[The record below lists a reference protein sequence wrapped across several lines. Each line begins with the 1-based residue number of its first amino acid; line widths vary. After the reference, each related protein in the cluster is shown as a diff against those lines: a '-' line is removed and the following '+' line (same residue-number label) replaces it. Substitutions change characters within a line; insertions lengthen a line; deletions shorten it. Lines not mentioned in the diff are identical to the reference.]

1 MFKSLY
7 FIPGIGSKFCGL
19 ALLLALS
26 LCAQAQYKPVTL
38 TGYLALQGGE
48 LFDYKL
54 VFTDSAGVLKGYTV
68 ISAQGGGME
77 TRSNILGRLDKPSQ
91 RFFFIET
98 GIVYNHGFQSNVQLC
113 LVNAGLKYQ
122 PANKGH
128 VLKGAFSSID
138 ASNTYCSSGTIT
150 FINDYAFDSLF
161 TTKER
166 ADTIATAKKK
176 EDKPQ
181 AYPPYSRPV
190 RKTVVT
196 QQPVVSSTPISNQ
209 PEQITTGIEKT
220 YDWNTDTL
228 IITVWDGGHI
238 DGDIITISYNNKPV
252 LTNYTLTAARKEV
265 RIPLAGKTDVLTILA
280 VNEGNEPPN
289 TANLLLTDGAQ
300 QYSIVAYNER
310 GHTATIK
317 IRKAG
322 K

>member
-1 MFKSLY
+1 M
-7 FIPGIGSKFCGL
+7 
-19 ALLLALS
+19 
-26 LCAQAQYKPVTL
+26 
-38 TGYLALQGGE
+38 
-48 LFDYKL
+48 
-54 VFTDSAGVLKGYTV
+54 LKG
-68 ISAQGGGME
+68 S
-77 TRSNILGRLDKPSQ
+77 
-91 RFFFIET
+91 
-98 GIVYNHGFQSNVQLC
+98 
-113 LVNAGLKYQ
+113 
-122 PANKGH
+122 
-128 VLKGAFSSID
+128 FSSID

-166 ADTIATAKKK
+166 ADTIARVKKK
-176 EDKPQ
+176 EDKTQP
-181 AYPPYSRPV
+181 YPPYSRPV

-196 QQPVVSSTPISNQ
+196 EQPAVSNTSISNQ

-238 DGDIITISYNNKPV
+238 DGDMITISYNDKPV
-252 LTNYTLTAARKEV
+252 LTNYTLTAARKEL
-265 RIPLAGKTDVLTILA
+265 RIPLSGNKTDVLTILA

-289 TANLLLTDGAQ
+289 TANLLLTDGTL
-300 QYSIVAYNER
+300 QYSVVAYNER